1 MRKNNSFIVKF
12 KKIETE
18 KVLIKLSLV
27 WLSDDKYFFTT
38 LDWMPVHCMVIPSP
52 YYTPPPQHY
61 TPVLNSITKNLM
73 YFLQIAFIDDASKVG
88 DLVKKFGFQKEDVMT
103 LKHDRCSVFICLKD
117 DLKDA

>member
-1 MRKNNSFIVKF
+1 
-12 KKIETE
+12 
-18 KVLIKLSLV
+18 
-27 WLSDDKYFFTT
+27 
-38 LDWMPVHCMVIPSP
+38 
-52 YYTPPPQHY
+52 
-61 TPVLNSITKNLM
+61 M

>member
-1 MRKNNSFIVKF
+1 MTSISSPPWTGCQC
-12 KKIETE
+12 IA
-18 KVLIKLSLV
+18 
-27 WLSDDKYFFTT
+27 WLSPPPT
-38 LDWMPVHCMVIPSP
+38 I
-52 YYTPPPQHY
+52 PPPQHY